1 MATITIEADQLKS
14 LIKDA
19 VLEAWQAH
27 RAEVE
32 QVVDEHL
39 EDIGLLRAME
49 EVDPSKTVSLDE
61 VYAILD
67 AKP

>member
-1 MATITIEADQLKS
+1 VATITIEADQLKS
-14 LIKDA
+14 LIRDA

-32 QVVDEHL
+32 EVVDERL
-39 EDIGLLRAME
+39 GDIGLLRAMD
-49 EVDPSKTVSLDE
+49 EVDPSKTAPLDE
-61 VYAILD
+61 VIAFLD